1 MRNVVGISAG
11 SAERQE
17 RITSDSP
24 CSVLKLPITVRVELW
39 IFSSAALSSGSLRE
53 ETHSEGGSL

>member
-1 MRNVVGISAG
+1 MRNAVGISPG

-17 RITSDSP
+17 RIMSESSP
-24 CSVLKLPITVRVELW
+24 CSVLKLPITLHVKLW

-53 ETHSEGGSL
+53 EIHSEGE